1 MMTAKEFDK
10 FMPPASVV
18 HDGIVARFGEI
29 GRKLGELYRER
40 QLAAVLRAI
49 NATGREGESYCLGCV
64 DPDTVVPE

>member
-10 FMPPASVV
+10 FMPPSDVV
-18 HDGIVARFGEI
+18 HDAIVARSGEI

-40 QLAAVLRAI
+40 QLAAVLKAI

-64 DPDTVVPE
+64 DPEPIEPE